1 MNSKPI
7 NLTSLPGLSASYCK
21 QLAKLNITTTNE
33 LLQRARDP
41 KECATLSRQLKLP
54 QRHIQK
60 WGVLCDLARVPS
72 VGCQYNGLLLH
83 SGIISV
89 NQLAEASLE
98 KLYSQVRRL
107 HVSTLARSDLCP
119 GPEQIAL
126 WIREA
131 RQLAYAS

>member
-7 NLTSLPGLSASYCK
+7 SLTSLPGLPAAYCK
-21 QLAKLNITTTNE
+21 HLARLNITTTNE
-33 LLQRARDP
+33 LLQRARNP
-41 KECATLSRQLKLP
+41 KDRTALSQQLQLP
-54 QRHIQK
+54 QRYIQK
-60 WGVLCDLARVPS
+60 WVVLCDLARVPS

-98 KLYSQVRRL
+98 KLHSQVRRL
-107 HVSTLARSDLCP
+107 HVSTLTRSDLCP
-119 GPEQIAL
+119 SPDQVAL

-131 RQLAYAS
+131 RRLAHSS